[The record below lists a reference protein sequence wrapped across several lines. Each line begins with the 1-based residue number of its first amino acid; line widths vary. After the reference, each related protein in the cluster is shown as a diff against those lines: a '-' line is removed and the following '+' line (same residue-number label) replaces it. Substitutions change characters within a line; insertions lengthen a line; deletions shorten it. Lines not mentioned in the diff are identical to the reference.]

1 MGITLR
7 HADMDVTVQLP
18 RDRYLEGS
26 VIEAQVQATA
36 DRDLAVQG
44 GEVELVRTVTYRY
57 RQWSPYGGSSTA
69 PTRRSDVVS
78 REPIRIAEYL
88 TTGQSL
94 MRNLR
99 LAVPSTGPGSV
110 SAELVQIQWFVFAR
124 VHLSDAADV
133 NGGCEILVLSR
144 SQDCASVAL
153 APPVAVDRDFAALDL
168 DIQSGRRLVPGAE
181 LSGSVTVTPRRAG
194 SARALR
200 LELVLQENVEHGPWL
215 GDDPARNPSDQGK
228 RAETVV
234 DCVQL
239 AGQHEL
245 ERGNPRSYPFTL
257 PVPPQLPAPSM
268 HTPEFSLR
276 WLLRAVLDRPL
287 HKDPYVE
294 VELHGLTSPD

>member
-1 MGITLR
+1 
-7 HADMDVTVQLP
+7 
-18 RDRYLEGS
+18 
-26 VIEAQVQATA
+26 
-36 DRDLAVQG
+36 
-44 GEVELVRTVTYRY
+44 
-57 RQWSPYGGSSTA
+57 
-69 PTRRSDVVS
+69 
-78 REPIRIAEYL
+78 
-88 TTGQSL
+88 
-94 MRNLR
+94 
-99 LAVPSTGPGSV
+99 
-110 SAELVQIQWFVFAR
+110 
-124 VHLSDAADV
+124 V